1 MESKVKVKIERTVE
15 DILLENGYVT
25 EIKNENLMLVTLKNI
40 EAKVAIIED
49 NNKLY
54 FQLDVLPLS
63 EIKDNVNFYKDLLVL
78 NYDLLPLTVAIDTTV
93 EDDNVLII
101 TTTLESE
108 NLSENELLVVIGSF
122 EESLG
127 DLIEV
132 LHRYYV
138 DDLKFREGD
147 TFGLY

>member
-40 EAKVAIIED
+40 EAKIAIIED

-63 EIKDNVNFYKDLLVL
+63 
-78 NYDLLPLTVAIDTTV
+78 
-93 EDDNVLII
+93 
-101 TTTLESE
+101 
-108 NLSENELLVVIGSF
+108 
-122 EESLG
+122 
-127 DLIEV
+127 
-132 LHRYYV
+132 
-138 DDLKFREGD
+138 
-147 TFGLY
+147 

>member
-63 EIKDNVNFYKDLLVL
+63 EIKDNVSFYKDLLVL

-108 NLSENELLVVIGSF
+108 NLLENELLVVIGSF

>member
-40 EAKVAIIED
+40 EAKIAIIED

>member
-1 MESKVKVKIERTVE
+1 M
-15 DILLENGYVT
+15 
-25 EIKNENLMLVTLKNI
+25 
-40 EAKVAIIED
+40 
-49 NNKLY
+49 
-54 FQLDVLPLS
+54 
-63 EIKDNVNFYKDLLVL
+63 
-78 NYDLLPLTVAIDTTV
+78 AIDTTV

-108 NLSENELLVVIGSF
+108 DLSENELLVVIGSF

>member
-1 MESKVKVKIERTVE
+1 MESKVKIKIERTVE

-25 EIKNENLMLVTLKNI
+25 ETKNENLMLVTLKNI
-40 EAKVAIIED
+40 EAKIAIIED

-108 NLSENELLVVIGSF
+108 DLSENELLVVIGSF

>member
-1 MESKVKVKIERTVE
+1 MKSKVKIKIERTVE

-40 EAKVAIIED
+40 EAKIAIIED

-108 NLSENELLVVIGSF
+108 DLSENELLVVIGSF

>member
-25 EIKNENLMLVTLKNI
+25 EIKNENLMLVTLKNV
-40 EAKVAIIED
+40 EAKIAIIED

>member
-1 MESKVKVKIERTVE
+1 ME
-15 DILLENGYVT
+15 
-25 EIKNENLMLVTLKNI
+25 
-40 EAKVAIIED
+40 
-49 NNKLY
+49 LY

-127 DLIEV
+127 DLIAV

>member
-40 EAKVAIIED
+40 EAKIAIIED

-101 TTTLESE
+101 ATTLESE

>member
-1 MESKVKVKIERTVE
+1 MESKVKIKIERTVE

-40 EAKVAIIED
+40 EAKIAIIED

-93 EDDNVLII
+93 EDDDVLII

-108 NLSENELLVVIGSF
+108 DLSENELLVVIGSF

>member
-40 EAKVAIIED
+40 EAKIAIIED

-108 NLSENELLVVIGSF
+108 SLSENELLVVIGSF

>member
-1 MESKVKVKIERTVE
+1 MESKVKIKIERTVE

-40 EAKVAIIED
+40 EAKIAIIED

>member
-15 DILLENGYVT
+15 DILLVNGYVT

-40 EAKVAIIED
+40 EAKLAIIED